1 MWFMVAQRVG
11 AVSAP
16 TRISRQFGEGE
27 HRNFSRQGNQG
38 GIIIA
43 NRDVRALQAV
53 GQ

>member
-1 MWFMVAQRVG
+1 MWFMVAQRIG

-16 TRISRQFGEGE
+16 TRISSQPRQGE
-27 HRNFSRQGNQG
+27 HRNFRRQGNQG

-43 NRDVRALQAV
+43 NRDVRVLRAG